1 MTTTIVARRLRR
13 VSNVLGP
20 ILKWFS
26 ALFLIPVSVAL
37 YHGEPLLPFLI
48 PLALSFGLGYLL
60 EWKGTDRD
68 LEVEDGFLLVTL
80 TWILVS
86 LLGSIPYLISATG
99 SFASP
104 INAIFESFSGFT
116 ATGSTILLDISVEK
130 HGAGLMMWRQL
141 TQWIAGMGI
150 LALAVA
156 ILPRLSAGG
165 AQFLDAEVPG
175 PRMERLTPHIAETAR
190 RLWLLYLGCSLL
202 LFCLFI
208 GLHYGG
214 MAPNMT
220 PYQALSHAFTTIPSG
235 GFSPQAR
242 SIEAFAP
249 AVQWLVIPFM
259 FVAAMNF
266 TLLWHTIFSDP
277 KAPGRNTEFKVYLS
291 VLIVGSLL
299 VSLMLWNDGQFSTL
313 EETLRQGMFQTAT
326 LVTTTGYA
334 STDFAVW
341 GEELLVV
348 LLLLMFASGCVGS
361 TSGGIKLL
369 RWIVGAKV
377 IGRELFQMIHP
388 SSVRPM
394 WMGRR
399 VLKEPVVRGILIMV
413 LTYLLL
419 VIGGTG
425 FVAVDVHR
433 AGVDLTFAEAFTGVL
448 AVIGNIGPAFGVL
461 GPMGGFEMLPV
472 PTKLVMCLLM
482 VAGRLEVM
490 TLLVVVVPSYW
501 RG

>member
-1 MTTTIVARRLRR
+1 MIVARRLRR

-20 ILKWFS
+20 VLKWFS
-26 ALFLIPVSVAL
+26 VVFLVPGSVAL
-37 YHGEPLLPFLI
+37 YHGTSPVPFLV
-48 PLALSFGLGYLL
+48 PLILSVGVGIALERIGA
-60 EWKGTDRD
+60 DRE

-80 TWILVS
+80 TWVLVS
-86 LLGSIPYLISATG
+86 LLGSVPYLISGTG
-99 SFASP
+99 SFAAP
-104 INAIFESFSGFT
+104 INAIFESFSGFS
-116 ATGSTILLDISVEK
+116 ATGSTVLLDISVEK
-130 HGAGLMMWRQL
+130 HGAALMLWRQL

-156 ILPRLSAGG
+156 ILPRLSVGG

-202 LFCLFI
+202 LLGLFL

-220 PYQALSHAFTTIPSG
+220 PYQAFSHMFTTIPSG

-249 AVQWLVIPFM
+249 IVQWVIIPFM

-266 TLLWHTIFSDP
+266 TLLWQTIFSDP
-277 KAPGRNTEFKVYLS
+277 TEPAHNTEFKVYLS
-291 VLIVGSLL
+291 VFAAGGLL
-299 VSLMLWNDGQFSTL
+299 VSAMLWSDGQFSTL
-313 EETLRQGMFQTAT
+313 EETLRHGIFQTAT
-326 LVTTTGYA
+326 LLTTTGYA
-334 STDFAVW
+334 STDFALW
-341 GEELLVV
+341 SEEVLVI
-348 LLLLMFASGCVGS
+348 LLLLMFASGSVGS
-361 TSGGIKLL
+361 TSGGLKLF

-377 IGRELFQMIHP
+377 IARELFQMIHP
-388 SSVRPM
+388 SSVRPLR
-394 WMGRR
+394 MGRR
-399 VLKEPVVRGILIMV
+399 VLKEPVVRGIFIMV
-413 LTYLLL
+413 LAYLIL

-425 FVAVDVHR
+425 LVAVDAHR
-433 AGVDLTFAEAFTGVL
+433 AGVALTLEEAFTGVL
-448 AVIGNIGPAFGVL
+448 VVLGNIGPGFGAL

-472 PTKLVMCLLM
+472 PTKLFMCLLM

-490 TLLVVVVPSYW
+490 TFLVVLVPSYW
-501 RG
+501 KG